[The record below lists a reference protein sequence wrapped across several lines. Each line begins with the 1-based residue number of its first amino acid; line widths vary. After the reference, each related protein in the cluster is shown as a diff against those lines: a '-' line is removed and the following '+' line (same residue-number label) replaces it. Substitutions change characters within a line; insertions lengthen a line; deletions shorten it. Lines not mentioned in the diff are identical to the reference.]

1 MDYFCNSLCQSN
13 NKITNKNMA
22 KQEIKHEHELN
33 VEEAVSRSEAFFNK
47 NKKVVSLVVVGV
59 AALIA
64 ACILVSHYVV
74 NPREQKAS
82 EALFMGEQYFQNGN
96 YETAIV
102 EFEAVMADHK
112 GTKAANLAKAYAG
125 ISNAKLGNYEEAIA
139 NLKAFKGNDAM
150 IAPSVLA
157 ALGNCY
163 AQVGQEAQAAATLVK
178 AAKKADNQLLSP
190 AYLIQAGQ
198 IFEKLGKKADARK
211 AYELI
216 KTKYYGSMQAMDIEK
231 YIERVK

>member
-1 MDYFCNSLCQSN
+1 
-13 NKITNKNMA
+13 MA
-22 KQEIKHEHELN
+22 KQEIKQEQVLN
-33 VEEAVSRSEAFFNK
+33 VEEAVNRSEAFINK
-47 NKKVVSLVVVGV
+47 NKKSLVTFVV
-59 AALIA
+59 ALIVLIA
-64 ACILVSHYVV
+64 GGVMLSTYVLA
-74 NPREQKAS
+74 PREQKAA
-82 EALFMGEQYFQNGN
+82 EALFVGEQYFQNGD

-102 EFEAVMADHK
+102 ELEAVMADYK

-150 IAPSVLA
+150 VAPSVLA

-163 AQVGQEAQAAATLVK
+163 AQVGEDAQAAAALMK
-178 AAKKADNQLLSP
+178 AARKADNNLLSP

-198 IFEKLGKKADARK
+198 IYEKLGKNAEALK
-211 AYELI
+211 AYKEV
-216 KTKYYGSMQAMDIEK
+216 KNKYYLSIQANDIDK